1 MKKIL
6 LSCLFLFS
14 FSVLL
19 HAQQVTKGTKL
30 LNLGIGLGSA
40 YAYSGSTLTLPPVHA
55 SLEVGV
61 ADKISVGGLLG
72 YTASKWNQTYL
83 DGSKYSWNFSYL
95 VFGARG
101 SYHFL
106 NNNDKADIY
115 AGLMLGYNVAS
126 SKFSTNDPDIKDL
139 YNRGLISNVSAG
151 GFALGAH
158 VGGRYMFSE
167 KVGGF
172 AELGYNISWL
182 SLGATF
188 KL

>member
-6 LSCLFLFS
+6 FSAFLLMTS
-14 FSVLL
+14 LTCL

-61 ADKISVGGLLG
+61 ADKISVGGLVG
-72 YTASKWNQTYL
+72 YTASKWDQIILNQ
-83 DGSKYSWNFSYL
+83 KYSWSFSYL
-95 VFGARG
+95 IVGARG

-106 NNNDKADIY
+106 NNDKADIY
-115 AGLMLGYNVAS
+115 AGLMLGYNIAS
-126 SKFSTNDPDIKDL
+126 SKYESTVANSLNVIKPA
-139 YNRGLISNVSAG
+139 VG

>member
-1 MKKIL
+1 MKKFLVSAL
-6 LSCLFLFS
+6 LLITS
-14 FSVLL
+14 FTCVY
-19 HAQQVTKGTKL
+19 AQEVTKGTKL

-40 YAYSGSTLTLPPVHA
+40 YAYSGSKLTIPPVHA

-61 ADKISVGGLLG
+61 ADKISVGGLIG
-72 YTASKWNQTYL
+72 YTASSWSQFYTF
-83 DGSKYSWNFSYL
+83 GEKYTWKFSYL
-95 VFGARG
+95 VVGARG

-106 NNNDKADIY
+106 SNDKADVY
-115 AGLMLGYNVAS
+115 AGLMLAYNAAS
-126 SKFSTNDPDIKDL
+126 SKFETNDPDLRDL
-139 YNRGLISNVSAG
+139 YNSGFINKVSVGGLA
-151 GFALGAH
+151 FGAH

-188 KL
+188 RL